1 MTEAI
6 KKPSYLN
13 LYHAGELARRAK
25 TLMTRLESCDICPR
39 ECHCNRME
47 GGRGFCNS
55 GYLPQVAAACDHHG
69 EEPVISG
76 SNGTGAIFFGSCN
89 MSCIYCQNHAI
100 SQPPPGR
107 YNHETSCSALAE
119 RMLYLQDE
127 LACHNISFVS
137 PSHFVPQL
145 VQAVLEAV
153 PLGLHVPLIYNTNG
167 YDSVASIRALEGI
180 IDIYLPDLKYAS
192 GRRAAELSATPDYVA
207 RSRRA
212 IQEMYR
218 QMGDKLVT
226 DENGLATRG
235 IIVRHLVLP
244 GRLAGSNA
252 SLTWLARHLSAKVTV
267 SIMSQYYPAHHAH
280 LFPPLNR
287 KLSAAEYAGVL
298 QVVDRLGLENG
309 WVQELAAAESYQ
321 PHFMGEG
328 HPFSP
333 EQA

>member
-6 KKPSYLN
+6 KKPSYLD
-13 LYHAGELARRAK
+13 LYHSGELARRAK
-25 TLMTRLESCDICPR
+25 TLETRLESCDICPR
-39 ECHCNRME
+39 TCHVNRLKGE
-47 GGRGFCNS
+47 RGFCNS

-76 SNGTGAIFFGSCN
+76 TNGTGAIFFGSCN
-89 MSCIYCQNHAI
+89 MSCVYCQNHAI
-100 SQPPPGR
+100 SQPSPGQD
-107 YNHETSCSALAE
+107 NHEISCSALAE

-127 LACHNISFVS
+127 LECHNISFIS

-145 VQAVLEAV
+145 AQAVLEAV
-153 PLGLHVPLIYNTNG
+153 PLGLHVPLIYNTNS

-192 GRRAAELSATPDYVA
+192 NQRAAELSATPDYVA
-207 RSRRA
+207 HSRRA
-212 IQEMYR
+212 IREMYR

-244 GRLAGSNA
+244 EELAGSNA
-252 SLTWLARHLSAKVTV
+252 SLSWLARNLSPQVTV

-280 LFPPLNR
+280 LSPLLNR
-287 KLSAAEYAGVL
+287 KISAAEYAEVL
-298 QVVDRLGLENG
+298 QSGDRLGLENG
-309 WVQELAAAESYQ
+309 WAQEMTAAESYL
-321 PHFMGEG
+321 PHFINEG

-333 EQA
+333 ERK